1 MVALYNHLTGK
12 RIKSM
17 SIQMAKQVKDE
28 FLESVA
34 DFRDMYEWIY
44 NPPMIGKVTP
54 YTIGKGLRQE
64 FQEYYGP
71 YAEITY
77 LLTAGNAMDF
87 DKANKMKL
95 SDYLA
100 MGEYLLR
107 KRAVEAVE

>member
-1 MVALYNHLTGK
+1 
-12 RIKSM
+12 
-17 SIQMAKQVKDE
+17 MAKQVKDE

-64 FQEYYGP
+64 FQEYYGA

-77 LLTAGNAMDF
+77 LISQAFSWDF
-87 DKANKMKL
+87 DTVNKMKL
-95 SDYLA
+95 SAYLA
-100 MGEYLLR
+100 TGEYLLR
-107 KRAVEAVE
+107 KRAVESVE